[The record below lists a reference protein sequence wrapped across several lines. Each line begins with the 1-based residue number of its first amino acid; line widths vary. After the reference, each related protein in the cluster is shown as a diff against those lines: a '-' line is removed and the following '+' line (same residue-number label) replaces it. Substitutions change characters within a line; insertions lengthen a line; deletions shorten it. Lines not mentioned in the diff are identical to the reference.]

1 MLYVRCEIIVDS
13 KPDLGLAA
21 DLERLWI
28 IILIDEYYLYR
39 PNVISDNPQ
48 QVYSYGKE
56 YGINSAKTLCLI
68 LISKV
73 YMIDLLPGAKLYI
86 YDNNIDNRWQAW

>member
-39 PNVISDNPQ
+39 PNVISDNP
-48 QVYSYGKE
+48 
-56 YGINSAKTLCLI
+56 
-68 LISKV
+68 
-73 YMIDLLPGAKLYI
+73 
-86 YDNNIDNRWQAW
+86 

>member
-1 MLYVRCEIIVDS
+1 MSCLSPEPRYSDVVTKYLPRQRSRHDEIFQQSYESSLIYAAYLIRGLGMLYVRCEIIVDS

-39 PNVISDNPQ
+39 PNVISDNP
-48 QVYSYGKE
+48 
-56 YGINSAKTLCLI
+56 
-68 LISKV
+68 
-73 YMIDLLPGAKLYI
+73 
-86 YDNNIDNRWQAW
+86 

>member
-39 PNVISDNPQ
+39 PNVISDNPK

-73 YMIDLLPGAKLYI
+73 NMIDLLPGAKLYI
-86 YDNNIDNRWQAW
+86 FDNNIDNR